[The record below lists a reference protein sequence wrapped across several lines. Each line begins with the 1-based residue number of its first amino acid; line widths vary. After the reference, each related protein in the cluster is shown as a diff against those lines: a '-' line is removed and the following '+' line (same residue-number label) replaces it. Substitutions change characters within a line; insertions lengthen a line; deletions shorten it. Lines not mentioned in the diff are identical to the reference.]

1 MLSFIV
7 WPNVC
12 ACLWLSKLIL
22 RSGALWQMETNLCHF
37 TLEITSL
44 ASVRPSLRRPI
55 VIVTATVP
63 VVVDLTEAYRRT
75 FTDKHVRR
83 WFKRLF
89 KNQLYAKY

>member
-1 MLSFIV
+1 
-7 WPNVC
+7 
-12 ACLWLSKLIL
+12 
-22 RSGALWQMETNLCHF
+22 METNLCHF

-63 VVVDLTEAYRRT
+63 VVVDLTQAYRRT

-83 WFKRLF
+83 
-89 KNQLYAKY
+89 